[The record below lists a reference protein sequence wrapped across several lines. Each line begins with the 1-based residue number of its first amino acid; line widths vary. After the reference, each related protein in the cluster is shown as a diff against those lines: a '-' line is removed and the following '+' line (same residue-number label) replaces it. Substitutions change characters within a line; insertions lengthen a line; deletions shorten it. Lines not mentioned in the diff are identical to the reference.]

1 MRPLG
6 SITGGVGL
14 YKGKWAYCSFPSAHS
29 WPFQV
34 HCALSDASGSAP
46 KLSTVSQASGLLI
59 SSEKQKYLQMCVCG
73 GNMKLSEGNSLFTTK
88 SNLVS
93 NRNCLVINSVL
104 DVHLN

>member
-14 YKGKWAYCSFPSAHS
+14 HKGKRAYCSFPSAHS

-59 SSEKQKYLQMCVCG
+59 SSEKQKYLQMGGG
-73 GNMKLSEGNSLFTTK
+73 GNKKLSEGNSLFTTK
-88 SNLVS
+88 SDLVS
-93 NRNCLVINSVL
+93 NRSCLVINSVL